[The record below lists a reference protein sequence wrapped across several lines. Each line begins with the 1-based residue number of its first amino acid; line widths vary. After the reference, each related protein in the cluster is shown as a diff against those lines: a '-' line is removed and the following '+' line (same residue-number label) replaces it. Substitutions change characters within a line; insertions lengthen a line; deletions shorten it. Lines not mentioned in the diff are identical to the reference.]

1 MKATRKILVALDA
14 GNFEE
19 SLQKHTALFANKLG
33 ATQILGVHIVPVL
46 KIADSV
52 TVDARHPL
60 SPAAPPVELIR
71 EKVEAQTS
79 VLKKCCQHA
88 EVGIAIREGQPYQ
101 SLVKLAGEIEAD
113 LLVMSRKKTTSG
125 SGITA
130 QKIARKV
137 DCDLLFVPERIST
150 TIENILVAVD
160 FSENSARAVK
170 KALYLADQLK
180 LKQKLTLLNIMDI
193 PPLSRVGD
201 MDIYNLAGKSIL
213 ILGAG
218 GATRGILQPFLA
230 QGPASVCIANRT
242 VSKAEALVAGFQAL
256 AKEHKVGSL
265 LGCGFDELA
274 GQSFDWVFNA
284 TSASLQGDL
293 PPLPDELVTPAS
305 WCYDLMYAAEP
316 TPFCQWAQAHGVA
329 HVMDGLGMLV
339 EQAAESFALWRG
351 VRPQTAELLTSL
363 RQG

>member
-160 FSENSARAVK
+160 FSENSARAVE

-213 ILGAG
+213 EISQERYEHYLNKFELDESRLEPLFVESWDEDLGMTIRSTAHELGAD
-218 GATRGILQPFLA
+218 
-230 QGPASVCIANRT
+230 
-242 VSKAEALVAGFQAL
+242 LVVMG
-256 AKEHKVGSL
+256 
-265 LGCGFDELA
+265 
-274 GQSFDWVFNA
+274 
-284 TSASLQGDL
+284 
-293 PPLPDELVTPAS
+293 
-305 WCYDLMYAAEP
+305 
-316 TPFCQWAQAHGVA
+316 AHGHNA
-329 HVMDGLGMLV
+329 IQRFFLGSVTENLV
-339 EQAAESFALWRG
+339 ELDEKHLIWIIR
-351 VRPQTAELLTSL
+351 
-363 RQG
+363 

>member
-33 ATQILGVHIVPVL
+33 AQQIMGIHIVPVL

-60 SPAAPPVELIR
+60 SPAAPPVEMIR
-71 EKVEAQTS
+71 EKIEAQTN
-79 VLKKCCQHA
+79 VLKKCCHNA

-101 SLVKLAGEIEAD
+101 SLVKLANEIDAD
-113 LLVMSRKKTTSG
+113 LLVMSRKKKSSG

-130 QKIARKV
+130 KKIARKV
-137 DCDLLFVPERIST
+137 SCDLLFVPERIST

-160 FSENSARAVK
+160 FSENSARAVE
-170 KALYLADQLK
+170 KALYLADQLH

-213 ILGAG
+213 EISQERYEHYLKEYKLDGSRLEPLFVESWDEDLGLTIRSTAHELGAD
-218 GATRGILQPFLA
+218 
-230 QGPASVCIANRT
+230 
-242 VSKAEALVAGFQAL
+242 LVVMG
-256 AKEHKVGSL
+256 
-265 LGCGFDELA
+265 
-274 GQSFDWVFNA
+274 
-284 TSASLQGDL
+284 
-293 PPLPDELVTPAS
+293 
-305 WCYDLMYAAEP
+305 
-316 TPFCQWAQAHGVA
+316 AHGHNA
-329 HVMDGLGMLV
+329 FQRFFLGSVTENLV
-339 EQAAESFALWRG
+339 ELDEKHLIWIIR
-351 VRPQTAELLTSL
+351 
-363 RQG
+363 